1 MLSVYTD
8 VSGFLPVGRS
18 MFVRSLRLY
27 SCWRADKFDELRVVY
42 ECGMDDGSD
51 IPSDMVQGM
60 LRYIWA
66 CHNPTDT
73 GGFDAALKTIKNYKL
88 DVMDVNSLRFTES
101 VTITDSAGVVLAT
114 SVACSIKQHVNGM
127 RDPIADIAVYFNTLS
142 VIALGWNGVQGSL
155 RVVWRAFLFI
165 GFMPCNFTTVVP
177 DLVFF
182 VVQQVRRFGS
192 PTGSSVSGAVP
203 QRRYTATVWQ
213 TGTADPAAIIHENSL
228 GREVSWNRILPV
240 LWCLFS
246 DPYLVATQESK

>member
-1 MLSVYTD
+1 MFIRMCQG
-8 VSGFLPVGRS
+8 VSSGWSFD
-18 MFVRSLRLY
+18 VRSQSPAYIRVGG
-27 SCWRADKFDELRVVY
+27 ADKFDELRVVY

-155 RVVWRAFLFI
+155 RVVWRGLPVYWVYAVQFYDSGTRFGL
-165 GFMPCNFTTVVP
+165 
-177 DLVFF
+177 F

-192 PTGSSVSGAVP
+192 PHRFFCFRGCAA
-203 QRRYTATVWQ
+203 ATVHCDSL
-213 TGTADPAAIIHENSL
+213 ADWH
-228 GREVSWNRILPV
+228 G
-240 LWCLFS
+240 
-246 DPYLVATQESK
+246 